1 MLPAVIQLLV
11 TEVHILKFHLLF
23 LVGNKC
29 TICSLHSST
38 KLLSVSLISDV
49 ILTAVF
55 PDDVENLCLHS
66 HFREKPKLVKPT
78 ENSNDG
84 PEAKKA
90 KVDPNET
97 TMVKKVRGRT
107 I

>member
-1 MLPAVIQLLV
+1 MQVWYLKLPAVIQLQ
-11 TEVHILKFHLLF
+11 

-29 TICSLHSST
+29 TICSVHSST
-38 KLLSVSLISDV
+38 KLLFVSLIANV
-49 ILTAVF
+49 ILTAVL
-55 PDDVENLCLHS
+55 PDDVENLSLHS
-66 HFREKPKLVKPT
+66 HVREKPKLVKPT

-97 TMVKKVRGRT
+97 TMVKKVRVRM

>member
-1 MLPAVIQLLV
+1 MLPAVIQLLSA
-11 TEVHILKFHLLF
+11 EVHILKFHRLF

-29 TICSLHSST
+29 TICSVHSST
-38 KLLSVSLISDV
+38 KLLISNV

-55 PDDVENLCLHS
+55 PDDVENLSLHS
-66 HFREKPKLVKPT
+66 HVREKPKLVKPT

-97 TMVKKVRGRT
+97 TMVKKVRG
-107 I
+107 

>member
-1 MLPAVIQLLV
+1 MLPAVIQLLSA
-11 TEVHILKFHLLF
+11 EVHILKFHRLF

-29 TICSLHSST
+29 TICSVHSST
-38 KLLSVSLISDV
+38 KLLFVSLIANV
-49 ILTAVF
+49 ILTAVL
-55 PDDVENLCLHS
+55 PDDVGNLSLHS
-66 HFREKPKLVKPT
+66 HVREKPKLVKPT

-97 TMVKKVRGRT
+97 TMVKKVRVQM